1 MSGIIKIGRLQHD
14 GGVLA
19 AQFQHRRYKGLGGGH
34 CNFSAIG
41 YTTGKY
47 DGIGTFYNLFE
58 NLDDLIG
65 QLNASTLDRL
75 YGAVTLEH
83 VEPGP
88 EAALRAYAGRYIT
101 FTGKNQN
108 LWGAVFE
115 HRLPNGQDRPDWYET
130 RVLRLL
136 GLAEEALKPFF
147 RPGEEAE
154 RLHNARVLWGS
165 LYGICSLAQSGSLPP
180 TESASSLVDTLIGN
194 YIDALKK
201 RRRSAK
207 QKTPTRPSVQPRA
220 GRKE

>member
-1 MSGIIKIGRLQHD
+1 MGRRSDHTREELHELA
-14 GGVLA
+14 LA
-19 AQFQHRRYKGLGGGH
+19 AAQDIVRTGGLRCLTARGVTRE
-34 CNFSAIG
+34 IG
-41 YTTGKY
+41 YT
-47 DGIGTFYNLFE
+47 IGTFYNLFE
-58 NLDDLIG
+58 NLDDLIL

-75 YGAVTLEH
+75 YRAVTSEH

-88 EAALRAYAGRYIT
+88 EAALRAYARRYIT
-101 FTGKNQN
+101 FTGKNQK

-180 TESASSLVDTLIGN
+180 TESATGFVDTLISN

-201 RRRSAK
+201 RRRGAK
-207 QKTPTRPSVQPRA
+207 QKTPRPSSA
-220 GRKE
+220 SIGAT